1 MNKRKAG
8 AFVQE
13 AGNATQADQQ
23 QAKWTATRTAPLVQR
38 DANIP
43 RDGSPQPKRAKQAPP
58 RFQRSAETMDA
69 ADLKILEGLMRAVL
83 AAARQAGPVT
93 GPAWGPLKEK
103 GWGATGKGVGSRCRN
118 VTTCA
123 ACEYYGPA
131 DGGGERKKYKGLDA
145 ALGPAL
151 DSLGLEKV
159 QPSAETMDEADLGL
173 LEDLMRAVLVAARQ
187 AGQVTGGGPL
197 KAAGWGETGKGVG
210 SRGRNVTTCAACE
223 YYGPADGDGERK
235 TYKGLEAALGP
246 ALDSLELKHFQRGAG
261 SSGEA
266 AQGAAGAV
274 GEWKAAPLLA
284 WVKQKCMEFAKKEG
298 AMVPTGAR
306 LSELGWSTREYEEG
320 EARKWGIPF
329 DLLNKI
335 VAPPH
340 RALTGKEE
348 AFSDWKDLG
357 YLVIAALRSL
367 GWRPQIQLEAVSD
380 SARRS
385 WGSPHPSPAVSKA
398 SSGVEFWPKAT
409 RTLAEADYEVIMP
422 LAHAVPH
429 RAMHSRKW
437 YVETIDAAKLGE
449 LWKILLTAG
458 LQRHAEGLKRHAGGE
473 EEATEAAWQ
482 SALARGLIEAARR
495 GGDSQWTM
503 REQDVQLTAY
513 RRKSEKAY
521 SPDIT
526 LFGPK
531 DHEDVRP
538 EFKVEVKSTSDLLDP
553 KRPIHDGPLAGRINL
568 FGKQGYSTQSHF
580 GCTVTGMNG
589 RSQLLLWRDVRQKG
603 TTTAGE
609 GNGQKGVCQSLP
621 AAPLPLQALQD
632 GLEED
637 ARHLA
642 AKADPDS
649 SGVCTKWRKIARNSL
664 RLVTTMQ
671 EAQTD
676 LRFREGLETLKE
688 DEKIGGW
695 AVMPHLE
702 YFYFFKEFHDGL
714 MQYFPS
720 TTRQGQQKFKELLA
734 ASADWAEK
742 KGMSRR
748 DI

>member
-1 MNKRKAG
+1 
-8 AFVQE
+8 
-13 AGNATQADQQ
+13 
-23 QAKWTATRTAPLVQR
+23 
-38 DANIP
+38 
-43 RDGSPQPKRAKQAPP
+43 
-58 RFQRSAETMDA
+58 MDA
-69 ADLKILEGLMRAVL
+69 ADLKLLEGLMRAVL
-83 AAARQAGPVT
+83 VAARQAGPVT

-103 GWGATGKGVGSRCRN
+103 GWGA
-118 VTTCA
+118 
-123 ACEYYGPA
+123 
-131 DGGGERKKYKGLDA
+131 
-145 ALGPAL
+145 
-151 DSLGLEKV
+151 
-159 QPSAETMDEADLGL
+159 
-173 LEDLMRAVLVAARQ
+173 
-187 AGQVTGGGPL
+187 
-197 KAAGWGETGKGVG
+197 TGKGVG

-235 TYKGLEAALGP
+235 TYKGLNAALGP

-266 AQGAAGAV
+266 AQGAAGAL
-274 GEWKAAPLLA
+274 GEWKAALLLA
-284 WVKQKCMEFAKKEG
+284 WVEQKCMEFAKKEG

-306 LSELGWSTREYEEG
+306 LSELGWSTRVYEEG

-357 YLVIAALRSL
+357 YLVLAALRSL

-385 WGSPHPSPAVSKA
+385 WGSPHPSPAVSGA
-398 SSGVEFWPKAT
+398 SPGVEFWPKAT

-422 LAHAVPH
+422 LAHAVPQ

-449 LWKILLTAG
+449 LWEILLTAG

-482 SALARGLIEAARR
+482 SALARGLTEAARR

-503 REQDVQLTAY
+503 REQDVQLTGY

-526 LFGPK
+526 LFGPN

-553 KRPIHDGPLAGRINL
+553 KRPIHNGPLAGRINL

-580 GCTVTGMNG
+580 GCTVAGMNG

-603 TTTAGE
+603 TTTDGE

-649 SGVCTKWRKIARNSL
+649 SGLHQMAQDHQELAKASYHHVGGPDRFALQGRPRDAEGGREDWRL
-664 RLVTTMQ
+664 
-671 EAQTD
+671 
-676 LRFREGLETLKE
+676 
-688 DEKIGGW
+688 GG
-695 AVMPHLE
+695 
-702 YFYFFKEFHDGL
+702 D
-714 MQYFPS
+714 
-720 TTRQGQQKFKELLA
+720 
-734 ASADWAEK
+734 ASP
-742 KGMSRR
+742 
-748 DI
+748 